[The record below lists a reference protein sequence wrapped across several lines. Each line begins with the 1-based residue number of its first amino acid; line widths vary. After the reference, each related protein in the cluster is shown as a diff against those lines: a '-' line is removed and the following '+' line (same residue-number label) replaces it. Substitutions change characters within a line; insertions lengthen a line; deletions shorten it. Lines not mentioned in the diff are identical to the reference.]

1 MPIRGTPSAPIA
13 TIDEVVDG
21 IQADLDN
28 TTDGLG
34 ALKTHI
40 KAIPSETYVEMV
52 KVTEV
57 RANENHSLENRE
69 ER

>member
-1 MPIRGTPSAPIA
+1 MPIRGTPLAEITTLSI
-13 TIDEVVDG
+13 VVDG

-52 KVTEV
+52 KVTEA
-57 RANENHSLENRE
+57 RANEKYSLEDRE